1 MDNTGTSVTSLLV
14 TEFGWREENI
24 GLPGQRLN
32 LDLIGSQTNPTA
44 IIQPHFTARS
54 RTAPN
59 IEISHILKPGKAVMF
74 SSDGLAPQ
82 NDPLRQQ
89 DQDGW
94 KNFLNEGASRA
105 GVTVDA
111 VTDVWFAIISS
122 SFPDLDVVDE
132 KGTRYTFPLLVLSDP
147 DSVFVKDSGLDL
159 SEFQK
164 SAKTEDQSL
173 YSAFTGR
180 NIFDDFKQ
188 AGYQGSLHAG
198 RYVSTFKDEWAEN
211 CPKMYCWSP
220 WIYIVLIMIYRGL
233 GGS

>member
-32 LDLIGSQTNPTA
+32 LELTGSQTNPTA
-44 IIQPHFTARS
+44 IIQPHFTATS
-54 RTAPN
+54 KTAP
-59 IEISHILKPGKAVMF
+59 IIVISEIFKSGKAVMF

-94 KNFLNEGASRA
+94 KNYLNEGANRA

-122 SFPDLDVVDE
+122 SFPDLEVVDD

-147 DSVFVKDSGLDL
+147 DSVFLRDSDLDV
-159 SEFQK
+159 SDIQK
-164 SAKTEDQSL
+164 SANTEDGDL
-173 YSAFTGR
+173 YHAFTGR
-180 NIFDDFKQ
+180 SLFDDFKE
-188 AGYQGSLHAG
+188 ARYHGSIYTDGNA
-198 RYVSTFKDEWAEN
+198 STFKDEWSEN
-211 CPKMYCWSP
+211 CPKLYVWSP
-220 WIYIVLIMIYRGL
+220 WIYIILIMIYRGI
-233 GGS
+233 GGT